1 MDMRDL
7 RAEIDRID
15 AEIVKLLKKRF
26 RKAELI
32 GEKKR
37 LLHLKV
43 EDRKRDKEVLENY
56 KRSADG
62 ELDNEFIERL
72 VELILKYSKEVQKR

>member
-1 MDMRDL
+1 MRDL
-7 RAEIDRID
+7 RAEMDRID
-15 AEIVKLLKKRF
+15 AEIVELLKKRF

-43 EDRKRDKEVLENY
+43 EDKERDKEVLENY
-56 KRSADG
+56 ERSADG
-62 ELDNEFIERL
+62 ELEEGFIESL